1 MGIGGSVIGEREN
14 EGKFFSF
21 SYFSLSERKR
31 EMGLDDVINESER
44 EKLERF
50 CLNENLNL

>member
-1 MGIGGSVIGEREN
+1 MIGEREN

-31 EMGLDDVINESER
+31 EMKLDDVINESER